1 MCPNCQQNIWAIYPY
16 QAAGHCGYTLYM
28 SKTLEQPAATSAAG
42 PRFILY
48 AGVWF
53 AVCNW
58 GASFVAARF
67 LLHPASTALVAL
79 SPSLLAA
86 LRIGLASLFFLV
98 PLVRAIVRRQLSG
111 RDLLLMVLLGQ
122 LAFSLYFWMQYTG
135 VQQTNASI
143 ASILVVGLIPT
154 FTALLEPVF
163 GSTRL
168 AFSLFMAL
176 LLGFVGIILI
186 VFQQPIAITLRSG
199 FLLGALCLLGNA
211 FCFALYSHLSKRWL
225 RVTSPVVLT
234 GGTML
239 SGALGLILLT
249 LLNSAQNRWQDVILL
264 SPTQWLALFF
274 LVLVCSVLSYFAYNV
289 ALSKLAA
296 SRVAVYIYFEP
307 VVTVLLSIVLLGE
320 RLTWQSALGSLAIA
334 GSIVLVNWLKRSRP

>member
-1 MCPNCQQNIWAIYPY
+1 
-16 QAAGHCGYTLYM
+16 M
-28 SKTLEQPAATSAAG
+28 SRTLEQPAVTSASG
-42 PRFILY
+42 PRIIIY

-53 AVCNW
+53 AVFNW

-86 LRIGLASLFFLV
+86 LRICLASLFFLV
-98 PLVRAIVRRQLSG
+98 PLARAIVCRQLTM
-111 RDLLLMVLLGQ
+111 RDLLLMLLLGQ
-122 LAFSLYFWMQYTG
+122 IAFSLYFWMQYTG

-163 GSTRL
+163 GRTRL
-168 AFSLFMAL
+168 VFSLFAAL
-176 LLGFVGIILI
+176 LLGFAGVTLI
-186 VFQQPIAITLRSG
+186 VFQQPIAMTLRSG
-199 FLLGALCLLGNA
+199 FLLGVLCLLGNA
-211 FCFALYSHLSKRWL
+211 FCFALYAHLSKRWL
-225 RVTSPVVLT
+225 RVISPVVLT

-249 LLNSAQNRWQDVILL
+249 LLNPAQNRWHDVILL
-264 SPTQWLALFF
+264 NPAQWLALLF

-289 ALSKLAA
+289 ALSKLDA

-307 VVTVLLSIVLLGE
+307 VVTVLLGFALLGE
-320 RLTWQSALGSLAIA
+320 QLTWQSVFGSLAIA
-334 GSIVLVNWLKRSRP
+334 GSIILVNWLKRSRSADGAR

>member
-1 MCPNCQQNIWAIYPY
+1 MCPNCHQNVWAIYPY
-16 QAAGHCGYTLYM
+16 QAAGHFEYTMYM
-28 SKTLEQPAATSAAG
+28 SKILEQPAATGAAG

-176 LLGFVGIILI
+176 LLGFAGVILI
-186 VFQQPIAITLRSG
+186 VFQQPIALTLRSG

-211 FCFALYSHLSKRWL
+211 LCFALYSHLSKRWL

>member
-1 MCPNCQQNIWAIYPY
+1 MRR
-16 QAAGHCGYTLYM
+16 
-28 SKTLEQPAATSAAG
+28 TLEQPAATRASG
-42 PRFILY
+42 PRFIIY

-53 AVCNW
+53 AVFNW

-86 LRIGLASLFFLV
+86 LRICLASLFFLV
-98 PLVRAIVRRQLSG
+98 PLARAIVRRQLSM
-111 RDLLLMVLLGQ
+111 RDLLLMLLLGQ
-122 LAFSLYFWMQYTG
+122 IAFSLYFWMQYTG

-163 GSTRL
+163 GRTRL
-168 AFSLFMAL
+168 AFSLFAAL
-176 LLGFVGIILI
+176 LLGFAGVTLI
-186 VFQQPIAITLRSG
+186 VFQQTIAMTLRSG
-199 FLLGALCLLGNA
+199 FLLGVLCLLGNA

-225 RVTSPVVLT
+225 RVISPVVLT

-239 SGALGLILLT
+239 SGAFGLILLT
-249 LLNSAQNRWQDVILL
+249 LLNPVQNRWHDVILL
-264 SPTQWLALFF
+264 NPAQWLALLF
-274 LVLVCSVLSYFAYNV
+274 LALVCSVLSYFAYNV
-289 ALSKLAA
+289 ALSKLDA

-307 VVTVLLSIVLLGE
+307 VVTVLLGMALLGE
-320 RLTWQSALGSLAIA
+320 QLTWQSVFGSLAIA
-334 GSIVLVNWLKRSRP
+334 GSIVLVNWLKRRTVDRAR